1 MKYYFYTFLLLIS
14 VNAQSQIYS
23 ATNET
28 GSRYNRNDSMHV
40 VLDDCLITVPTA
52 GNSYSLTISSFTLG
66 IRRLAAAPTI
76 DVAPY
81 FAIVNNQT
89 NTYAFD
95 SITRVV
101 LPDNGATAV
110 TQLVTTN
117 LTTPLTRQI
126 YDTSRSAIPT
136 NIRRF
141 FLGGRIMGFNY
152 NNANNGFRIVNAPG
166 IGASD
171 TTFALINLGVTP
183 NTFGFFLFGG
193 TTPDNFYTTVTGTL
207 TDLGVTPIKLVL
219 FKAIAL
225 KDKVE
230 INWATENELNSSRF
244 ELEESKDGVQFYKIG
259 SHAAAGNSVSRINYS
274 FTTDRKTPGVY
285 FYRLKSIDKDG
296 SFTYSGIERV
306 SFNGKSSDLIVY
318 GNPLKNNLQFNYI
331 SNSGVYSFRMTAI
344 GGNQFVT
351 GTFAANE
358 MTNVD
363 ISGIASGTYILEV
376 FDKSTGRQVASK
388 KISKF

>member
-14 VNAQSQIYS
+14 VNANSQIYS
-23 ATNET
+23 ATSET
-28 GSRYNRNDSMHV
+28 GSRFNRGDSMQV
-40 VLDDCLITVPTA
+40 VLDDCLLTVPTA

-66 IRRLAAAPTI
+66 IRRVSPAPAI
-76 DVAPY
+76 DIAPY

-89 NTYAFD
+89 NTFGYD
-95 SITRVV
+95 SITRVS
-101 LPDNGATAV
+101 LPAATTSA
-110 TQLVTTN
+110 TNLVTITP
-117 LTTPLTRQI
+117 TTPLTRQI
-126 YDTSRSAIPT
+126 YDTSRSATPT

-141 FLGGRIMGFNY
+141 FLGGRIMGVSFSDV
-152 NNANNGFRIVNAPG
+152 NNGFRVVNAPG

-171 TTFALINLGVTP
+171 TTFVIMNLGVTP
-183 NTFGFFLFGG
+183 NTFGFFFFNSGS
-193 TTPDNFYTTVTGTL
+193 DNFYTTVTGTL

-274 FTTDRKTPGVY
+274 FTTDRKTAGVY

-296 SFTYSGIERV
+296 TFTYSNIERV

-318 GNPLKNNLQFNYI
+318 GNPVKNNLQFNYI
-331 SNSGVYSFRMTAI
+331 SNAGVYSFRMTAI

-358 MTNVD
+358 MTNID

-376 FDKSTGRQVASK
+376 FDKATGRQVASK